1 MKPDTLQI
9 LKAFQKWRLG
19 ETDEMPGD
27 DATYPK
33 QLTAALDDAIAE
45 LEKISAP
52 VPEENETCKAD
63 WGGRKT
69 DCPHW
74 QHGCCFRDCENQK

>member
-1 MKPDTLQI
+1 MKPETLPT

-33 QLTAALDDAIAE
+33 RLTAALDDAIAT
-45 LEKISAP
+45 LERLKKASP
-52 VPEENETCKAD
+52 HFTLSQLEEILT
-63 WGGRKT
+63 
-69 DCPHW
+69 CPH
-74 QHGCCFRDCENQK
+74 